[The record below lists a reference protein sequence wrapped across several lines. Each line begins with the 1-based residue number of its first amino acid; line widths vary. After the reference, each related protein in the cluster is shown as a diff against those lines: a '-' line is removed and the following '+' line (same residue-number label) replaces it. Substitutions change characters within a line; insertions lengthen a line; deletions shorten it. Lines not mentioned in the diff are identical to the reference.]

1 MTNYIDPQGKLMM
14 HVDRVAEVKA
24 GGKPAPINVEIDLS
38 NRCNLGCRGCH
49 FAYTHTRGPLAAGK
63 PVADGVSGG
72 GDLIDTGMILAALEE
87 MYEFGV
93 RSVTWAGGGEP
104 TLHPDFDEIIDAC
117 PLPQGIYTNG
127 TLVDEARAE
136 LLKTRMEWVYVS
148 LDRHNRESYKQYKQ
162 ADAFKKAIAGIEAL
176 VAAPGKATVGV
187 GYLLSRENIDDLD
200 AMVRTRRVLGVD
212 YIQFRP
218 EVRYNLASPQ
228 ELAEETD
235 WISNAVALL
244 EQVRGFRGV
253 VVDVDRFKM
262 YQNWLIH
269 PYKTCYWTQFQTVIT
284 PDGSLWD
291 CCNRRGFA
299 ESKLGNLHDEPFSAI
314 WQRSHAVTVNKRC
327 RLLCR
332 GHLANLALDRMM
344 SDPRGHENFV

>member
-1 MTNYIDPQGKLMM
+1 MNYIDPQGKLMM
-14 HVDRVAEVKA
+14 HVDRIAEIKA
-24 GGKPAPINVEIDLS
+24 GGQPAPINVEIDLS

-63 PVADGVSGG
+63 PTAEGVGDA
-72 GDLIDTGMILAALEE
+72 GDLLDTALILNAMEE
-87 MYEFGV
+87 MQGMGV

-127 TLVDEARAE
+127 TLITDERAA
-136 LLKTRMEWVYVS
+136 LLKQRMEWVYIS
-148 LDRHNRESYKQYKQ
+148 LDRHSRESYRQYKQ
-162 ADAFKKAIAGIEAL
+162 SYAFERAIAGIDAL
-176 VAAPGKATVGV
+176 VSAPGSATIGV
-187 GYLLSRENIDDLD
+187 GYLISRENIHTLD
-200 AMVRTRRVLGVD
+200 EMIRSRRILGVD
-212 YIQFRP
+212 YVQFRP
-218 EVRYNLASPQ
+218 EVRFDLAYPQ
-228 ELAEETD
+228 MLAEETD
-235 WISNAVALL
+235 WISDAVALL

-253 VVDVDRFKM
+253 VVDVERFKM

-269 PYKTCYWTQFQTVIT
+269 PYKTCYWTQLQTVIT
-284 PDGSLWD
+284 PDGSLWA

-314 WQRSHAVTVNKRC
+314 WRRSGAVTVNKRC

-332 GHLANLALDRMM
+332 GHLPNLALNRMM